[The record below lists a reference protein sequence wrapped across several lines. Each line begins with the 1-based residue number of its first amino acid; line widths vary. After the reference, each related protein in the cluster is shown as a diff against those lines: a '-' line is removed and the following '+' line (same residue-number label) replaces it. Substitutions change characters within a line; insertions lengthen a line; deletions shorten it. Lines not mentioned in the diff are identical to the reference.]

1 MAALA
6 AIVPT
11 IFGGT
16 ASAATTIGTVATLFS
31 TGISALGTIA
41 AGKQAQREAE
51 NEAAQ
56 LDIRANVKMAEGQR
70 RGFEHK
76 RRTQLALSALT
87 NRAAASG
94 FTATDPTALD
104 LTEEIATYGSY
115 QQQLA
120 AYGGETGQASDRGL
134 AQAKRIS
141 GAAARRGS
149 RYGAF
154 GTIMGGVSTMAGR
167 YG

>member
-41 AGKQAQREAE
+41 AGKQAQREARF
-51 NEAAQ
+51 EAAQ
-56 LDIRANVKMAEGQR
+56 LDIKANEEMAAGQK
-70 RGFEHK
+70 RGLEHK

-104 LTEEIATYGSY
+104 LTEEIATYGTF

-120 AYGGETGQASDRGL
+120 QYGGESRQTGLRDS

-141 GAAARRGS
+141 GAAAKRGS
-149 RYGAF
+149 YYGAG
-154 GTIMGGVSTMAGR
+154 GTILGGISTMAER